1 MSSVNVFQICNSED
15 LLKSKLFEIIMVL
28 AEFHILCILSFSCTA
43 ADEKSLANEMEIV
56 VPSKLLDELRV
67 SDPNNVKDKENILKI
82 IYYHYQVF
90 IIFLPM

>member
-1 MSSVNVFQICNSED
+1 
-15 LLKSKLFEIIMVL
+15 MVL
-28 AEFHILCILSFSCTA
+28 AEFHILSFSCTA

-67 SDPNNVKDKENILKI
+67 CDPNNVKDKENSLKI

-90 IIFLPM
+90 LIFLPM